1 MPALARSDRSMP
13 TALATPMKG
22 AEREVDARRCD
33 APPIKGP
40 QRLMLELYERR
51 ALCTEEERVALDKK
65 YTRLIWESLQSGI
78 KDVPPITKEEVRQT
92 VERVSEARLEKWRQ
106 ESMKQFTPEEIEAD
120 RAYMQRMHKVIS
132 DIANGPG

>member
-1 MPALARSDRSMP
+1 
-13 TALATPMKG
+13 
-22 AEREVDARRCD
+22 
-33 APPIKGP
+33 
-40 QRLMLELYERR
+40 MLELYERR